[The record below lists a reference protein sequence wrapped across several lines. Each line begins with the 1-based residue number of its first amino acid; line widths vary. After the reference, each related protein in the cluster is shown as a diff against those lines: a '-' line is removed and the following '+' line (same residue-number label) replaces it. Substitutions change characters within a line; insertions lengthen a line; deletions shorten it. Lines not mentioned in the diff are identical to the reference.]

1 MFKKILLPTLVISGT
16 LFGSYC
22 MFLATQGQKS
32 VDIKLGYDRV
42 VYSPLRDVLSPTVG
56 AIFSLGLGAA
66 SGLVIGWRQSVRKS
80 NELENRLSNLQK
92 LISEKESEI
101 EAIKLSPFN
110 PALSQLSWFLEEEQS
125 ASPTDAYPTN
135 PYPGNT
141 QRACISSEQV
151 ASTYA
156 NTEEDTIPV
165 KPTWTQM
172 PTTVAEPLVMDSP
185 ILQPQLRKVNK
196 LQVKTA
202 VSGFPSAQSVLG
214 LTHKKDISPNMR

>member
-1 MFKKILLPTLVISGT
+1 MFKKILLPSLAISGI

-22 MFLATQGQKS
+22 MFLAVQGQKS
-32 VDIKLGYDRV
+32 VDIKLGDDRV

-66 SGLVIGWRQSVRKS
+66 SGLLIGWRQSVHKS
-80 NELENRLSNLQK
+80 NQLDLQLSNLQK

-110 PALSQLSWFLEEEQS
+110 PALSQLSWFLEDEIVSQTN
-125 ASPTDAYPTN
+125 PYPTN

-141 QRACISSEQV
+141 QGDRISSEQV
-151 ASTYA
+151 ASAYT
-156 NTEEDTIPV
+156 NTPEDSIPV

-202 VSGFPSAQSVLG
+202 VSALSSAQSVLG
-214 LTHKKDISPNMR
+214 LTYKKDSSPTMR